1 MQQYTANGT
10 EKLWRDSR
18 RKREQNFGFVY
29 LVSINVCVDISN
41 DDIYT
46 RHFEKQEAKIKTIK
60 KITEII

>member
-41 DDIYT
+41 DNLYT
-46 RHFEKQEAKIKTIK
+46 PL
-60 KITEII
+60 